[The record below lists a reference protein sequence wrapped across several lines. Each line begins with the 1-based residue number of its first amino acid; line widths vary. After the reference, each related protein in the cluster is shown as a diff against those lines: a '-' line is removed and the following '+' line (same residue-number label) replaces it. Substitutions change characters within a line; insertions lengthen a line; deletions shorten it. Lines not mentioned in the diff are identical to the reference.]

1 MMMMIQDDD
10 EKKMCRLFLFR
21 FSLFSK
27 QAKIVVKVKSKSNAN
42 FFFGIIR
49 IR

>member
-1 MMMMIQDDD
+1 MRRR
-10 EKKMCRLFLFR
+10 CVVNLFLFR

-27 QAKIVVKVKSKSNAN
+27 QAKIVVKFKKRKSNAN